1 MENVK
6 DLSFFLKNVNFED
19 EEILRNSFN
28 EKLKEFGYSLIDENA
43 VIREGKLSSM
53 RGIELKTQEE
63 VEMYVYAKS
72 LPNNEI
78 SINIKI
84 L

>member
-1 MENVK
+1 MEEVK
-6 DLSFFLKNVNFED
+6 DLTFFLKNINFD
-19 EEILRNSFN
+19 NEELLRNSFN

-43 VIREGKLSSM
+43 VIRNGKLSSM

-63 VEMYVYAKS
+63 VEMYVFAKL
-72 LPNNEI
+72 LPNGEI
-78 SINIKI
+78 SVSIKV